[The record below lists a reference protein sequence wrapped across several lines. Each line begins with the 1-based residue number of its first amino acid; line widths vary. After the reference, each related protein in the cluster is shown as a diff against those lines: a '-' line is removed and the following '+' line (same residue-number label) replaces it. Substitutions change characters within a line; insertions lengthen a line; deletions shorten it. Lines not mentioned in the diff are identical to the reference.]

1 MSGILRLES
10 LTKGNTLK
18 QGDKTPLKYRLFDV
32 DGEKLNIAGKSAEVR
47 LVYPD
52 FLTIG
57 YEKDGL
63 TIAQDDTVTFTIDKL
78 IPAKLYHVE
87 IIVDGKFIFP
97 SRADE
102 SKFTVDKSSLGTE
115 ANIIEIVGVDALV
128 RKAVDLINE
137 DPNLII
143 DEGKLVN
150 DIIKNTGIG
159 SIEEYYQ
166 QYSDVIKELSK
177 NKDYHSLPEIA
188 GARGGFDTLGERL
201 NDTDKEIDGKTTKGE
216 IEIQDLNKNKIRFD
230 STWFDNDFL
239 TELSNGEINTTHLD
253 SQSVLEEHIANRSI
267 TPDKTTFF
275 ADTGISGQKI
285 VGVAFDNNLLINKG
299 ANKAVTYRFPIKANQ
314 KIRIKAKNNDRF
326 RVGILNSENPY
337 SYYPG
342 SSNPSVTLN
351 KILLNNDGLNE
362 FTFTNDS
369 LGKELYVY
377 AKFSN
382 DDIPVEDVVVSAENL
397 FLKPAS
403 QFIIEASSLDHKIS
417 TTEVEDRAI
426 TPNKTDFYQ
435 KNEVESQVVGG
446 DIFDNGDGTYSLRLG
461 GKGVFIRKIKIA
473 PFDYVRVKTDGTNN
487 RFRMAVMN
495 SDNAPS
501 GIVDRIIVADD
512 SVTEYSFYNDALG
525 KEVYVYISLHS
536 NYVPDVTF
544 ETYSFKM
551 LTTEQPKN
559 FELEISTIINNGG
572 IKATKSEYPILF
584 GVKMSNERKNE
595 HPRPIGWLYY
605 MNKEPYDIYYADGH
619 PDKLE
624 YLFTWNKDV
633 TYGGDKTPMNYS
645 PFITKDGDIIFV
657 FRGEQV
663 DDYTTKPSFNPE
675 ARQNPIIYPS
685 DDYNNPV
692 VVNFGDKIKPTNW
705 LMNCGADYIYDKDIF
720 MFAEYT
726 RTVHKKSYTW
736 KVTKPFTDP
745 DNWRR
750 VQEFDLSGEYIDG
763 MKHMHT
769 VNYDPFSGAVY
780 TSTGDDSTAAAI
792 YVSKDY
798 GETWDIEIDNSVY
811 PNAEKY
817 ARVLNF
823 IFTKDKVYWATDSFK
838 RDMHFLF
845 EVNRDADGYA
855 DFSSIKELAELP
867 EKQATYILCLTENPN
882 GLLILDRYDNKSSK
896 PMSVYFWSF
905 ETQSLHT
912 IHTLHPLDGEVTNV
926 GFRPEATNFYQAIND
941 KRIVSGFGY
950 RPNENEGLG
959 NKVDDRVYNLVM
971 EVKETLI

>member
-1 MSGILRLES
+1 MEYPFKDLQPLDEVLEREGYYKDWTHLDPEVFYS
-10 LTKGNTLK
+10 LTQISEYIKTKGYGVDVRLLIAQLAEHFSLK
-18 QGDKTPLKYRLFDV
+18 TSQINEIERLF
-32 DGEKLNIAGKSAEVR
+32 
-47 LVYPD
+47 
-52 FLTIG
+52 
-57 YEKDGL
+57 
-63 TIAQDDTVTFTIDKL
+63 
-78 IPAKLYHVE
+78 
-87 IIVDGKFIFP
+87 
-97 SRADE
+97 
-102 SKFTVDKSSLGTE
+102 
-115 ANIIEIVGVDALV
+115 
-128 RKAVDLINE
+128 
-137 DPNLII
+137 
-143 DEGKLVN
+143 
-150 DIIKNTGIG
+150 
-159 SIEEYYQ
+159 
-166 QYSDVIKELSK
+166 SDVMKELSEDK
-177 NKDYHSLPEIA
+177 EFYSLPEIA
-188 GARGGFDTLGERL
+188 GARGGFYTLGGRL
-201 NDTDKEIDGKTTKGE
+201 NDTDTQLDKKRDKATKISSLDVSDELLSMFSPAGTVNPVIPDNSVDASKTTFLKPKKNLFNKEKRTVNYFVSSVDGKLTADVDG
-216 IEIQDLNKNKIRFD
+216 QDRYDRFD
-230 STWFDNDFL
+230 ASDWMMVEGGTSYVMNYGAQWAEYDASKNFIVGHPSS
-239 TELSNGEINTTHLD
+239 ELSATLNSSTVYVRISVHKDNINRLQFEKGIEPTVYESYKLIHTRGGSNPVHMEISQDDLSSDFFDGAGSGLDVKNIAKNPDFSNGSASWITINNYSDLSATNNVLTVKAKTGGRVYVGQTDSFSIPLGHKVYVAFDIVGSKKGSGNVAIGTSGFVGISLPRYFDIETSKSRKTFIMENNTDPVVSMRINTTD
-253 SQSVLEEHIANRSI
+253 FTTAGDYIEISNVVI
-267 TPDKTTFF
+267 TDLSDVYGEGNEP
-275 ADTGISGQKI
+275 S
-285 VGVAFDNNLLINKG
+285 L
-299 ANKAVTYRFPIKANQ
+299 VTYNDQLKELPNGFYRDVFTITKHGRLKASNV
-314 KIRIKAKNNDRF
+314 RLDRNNSLFESRT
-326 RVGILNSENPY
+326 VEGA
-337 SYYPG
+337 
-342 SSNPSVTLN
+342 
-351 KILLNNDGLNE
+351 LNE
-362 FTFTNDS
+362 
-369 LGKELYVY
+369 
-377 AKFSN
+377 
-382 DDIPVEDVVVSAENL
+382 
-397 FLKPAS
+397 LKAS
-403 QFIIEASSLDHKIS
+403 KY
-417 TTEVEDRAI
+417 
-426 TPNKTDFYQ
+426 K
-435 KNEVESQVVGG
+435 
-446 DIFDNGDGTYSLRLG
+446 
-461 GKGVFIRKIKIA
+461 
-473 PFDYVRVKTDGTNN
+473 
-487 RFRMAVMN
+487 
-495 SDNAPS
+495 
-501 GIVDRIIVADD
+501 
-512 SVTEYSFYNDALG
+512 
-525 KEVYVYISLHS
+525 
-536 NYVPDVTF
+536 
-544 ETYSFKM
+544 
-551 LTTEQPKN
+551 
-559 FELEISTIINNGG
+559 LEISAITNNGG

-605 MNKEPYDIYYADGH
+605 MNKEPYDIYYADGN

-633 TYGGDKTPMNYS
+633 TYGGNKTPMNYS

-663 DDYTTKPSFNPE
+663 DDYTTQPSFNPE

-692 VVNFGDKIKPTNW
+692 VVDFGDKIKPTSW

-736 KVTKPFTDP
+736 KVTKPFTNP

-855 DFSSIKELAELP
+855 DFSSITELAELP
-867 EKQATYILCLTENPN
+867 ERQATYILCLTENPN
-882 GLLILDRYDNKSSK
+882 GLLILDRYDNKSNK
-896 PMSVYFWSF
+896 PMNVYFWSF
-905 ETQSLHT
+905 KTQSLHT
-912 IHTLHPLDGEVTNV
+912 IHTLYPLDGKVTNV